1 MLRYSWKLREAV
13 VGFAWVANI
22 AVSSANVPIVVS
34 LDIGRSDVYS
44 MYSSG
49 PRMLPWGTPEWI
61 WKLRYVSLL
70 YLVTKW
76 RPCRYDFS

>member
-1 MLRYSWKLREAV
+1 MGS
-13 VGFAWVANI
+13 AWVANI

-49 PRMLPWGTPEWI
+49 PRMLPWGMASSPVIGTCVV
-61 WKLRYVSLL
+61 R
-70 YLVTKW
+70 
-76 RPCRYDFS
+76 

>member
-1 MLRYSWKLREAV
+1 

-22 AVSSANVPIVVS
+22 AVSSANVSIVVS
-34 LDIGRSDVYS
+34 LDIGRSDIYS